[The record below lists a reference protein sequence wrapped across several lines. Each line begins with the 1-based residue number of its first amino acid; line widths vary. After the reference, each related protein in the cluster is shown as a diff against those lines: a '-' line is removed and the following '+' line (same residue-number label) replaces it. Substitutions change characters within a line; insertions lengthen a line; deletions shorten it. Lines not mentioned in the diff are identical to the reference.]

1 MALAALLITAVS
13 LAMSKTLASSR
24 SSLRIHAL
32 LDNPNESRQS
42 RSKHQMRVVTL
53 I

>member
-1 MALAALLITAVS
+1 MAALLITAVS
-13 LAMSKTLASSR
+13 LATKTLASSR

-32 LDNPNESRQS
+32 LDNPNESRES